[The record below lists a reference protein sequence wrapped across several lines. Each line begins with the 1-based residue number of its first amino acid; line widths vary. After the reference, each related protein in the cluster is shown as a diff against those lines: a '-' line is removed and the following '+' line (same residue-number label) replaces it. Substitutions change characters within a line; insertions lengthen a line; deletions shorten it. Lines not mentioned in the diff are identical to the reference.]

1 MSFNFGGFLSG
12 MSQSI
17 VKSIEEEEE
26 QQRRFDYL
34 AETEAMKLRSARKAE
49 RDRKNAIT
57 EELMG
62 ALSVFYDDDT
72 ARKLAKKGK
81 TAAEIYLDI
90 GQRALKK
97 DIDPMTVLNLPSV
110 SGDLNENDQSIIN
123 TTINAASPAKVGD
136 ITATETTLTQDNDSI
151 LSGFGLNPTVYKD
164 LFAEPDKIENSFGT
178 RLAVIGQEIARDP
191 DGSIMG
197 KDKYDALIAEEQTL
211 LKRLATYEDAK
222 RDKTGEDGEPLGAT
236 NVPKIVNGVYSRVL
250 DGFGFELG
258 IDNQIEN
265 MKDGQQ
271 HFASM
276 AIMGAVKELTTRNT
290 NIKSDALATA
300 IRGMYDTAND
310 ELAGYAFEKYN
321 ADMENRNNPSKD
333 RKGKLIPVIPEVIV
347 EDSTEN
353 FARNV
358 ANRKYKQGSVVT
370 DGTFL
375 YVYHGYQD
383 PFAKDNRFSAYLIR

>member
-1 MSFNFGGFLSG
+1 MSFNFGGFLNG

-49 RDRKNAIT
+49 RDKKNRIT

-72 ARKLAKKGK
+72 ARKLAKKGA

-90 GQRALKK
+90 GQRAIKK

-136 ITATETTLTQDNDSI
+136 ITTTETTLTQDNNSI
-151 LSGFGLNPTVYKD
+151 LSGFGINPTVYKD

-191 DGSIMG
+191 DGSVMG

-250 DGFGFELG
+250 DSFGFELG

-276 AIMGAVKELTTRNT
+276 AVIGAAKELTTRNT
-290 NIKSDALATA
+290 NIQSDALATA

-321 ADMENRNNPSKD
+321 ADMENRNNPVKD
-333 RKGKLIPVIPEVIV
+333 RKGNPVPVIPKVIV

-358 ANRKYKQGSVVT
+358 ASRKYKQGSVVT

-383 PFAKDNRFSAYLIR
+383 PFTGQRFSQFSIQ

>member
-57 EELMG
+57 EELVG

-81 TAAEIYLDI
+81 TAAEIYLDV
-90 GQRALKK
+90 GQRAFKNGV
-97 DIDPMTVLNLPSV
+97 DPMTVLNLPSV
-110 SGDLNENDQSIIN
+110 SDDLNENDQNTIN
-123 TTINAASPAKVGD
+123 STINAASPAKVGD
-136 ITATETTLTQDNDSI
+136 IIPTETTLTQDNDSI
-151 LSGFGLNPTVYKD
+151 LSGFGINPTVYKD
-164 LFAEPDKIENSFGT
+164 LYAEPDKIENSFGT
-178 RLAVIGQEIARDP
+178 RLAVINQKIARDP
-191 DGSIMG
+191 DGSMMG
-197 KDKYDALIAEEQTL
+197 KDKYNALIAEEQTL
-211 LKRLATYEDAK
+211 LKGLAKYEDAK
-222 RDKTGEDGEPLGAT
+222 RDKTGKEGEAFGAK
-236 NVPKIVNGVYSRVL
+236 NVPSQIKGVYARVL
-250 DGFGFELG
+250 APYGFKLG
-258 IDNQIEN
+258 INNEIEN

-276 AIMGAVKELTTRNT
+276 AAIGAAKELTTRNAD
-290 NIKSDALATA
+290 IKSTALSAA

-310 ELAGYAFEKYN
+310 QLISYAFEKYN
-321 ADMENRNNPSKD
+321 ADMENINNPPKN
-333 RKGKLIPVIPEVIV
+333 RRGKLIPVIPQVIV
-347 EDSTEN
+347 EENTEN

-358 ANRKYKQGSVVT
+358 ANKKYKSGSVVT
-370 DGTFL
+370 DGIFL

-383 PFAKDNRFSAYLIR
+383 PFTGQRFSQFSIQ

>member
-1 MSFNFGGFLSG
+1 MSFNFGGFLNG

-49 RDRKNAIT
+49 RDKKNRIT

-72 ARKLAKKGK
+72 ARKLAKKGA

-90 GQRALKK
+90 GQRAIKK

-136 ITATETTLTQDNDSI
+136 ITTTETTLTQDNDSI
-151 LSGFGLNPTVYKD
+151 LSGFGINPTVYKD

-191 DGSIMG
+191 DGSVMG

-250 DGFGFELG
+250 DSFGFELG

-276 AIMGAVKELTTRNT
+276 AVIGAAKELTTRNT
-290 NIKSDALATA
+290 NIQSDALATA

-321 ADMENRNNPSKD
+321 ADMENRNNPVKD
-333 RKGKLIPVIPEVIV
+333 RKGNPVPVIPKVIV

-383 PFAKDNRFSAYLIR
+383 PFTGQRFSQFSIQ

>member
-90 GQRALKK
+90 GQRALKN
-97 DIDPMTVLNLPSV
+97 DVDPMTVLNLPSV
-110 SGDLNENDQSIIN
+110 SDDLNENDQNTIN
-123 TTINAASPAKVGD
+123 STINAASPAKVGD
-136 ITATETTLTQDNDSI
+136 ITTTETTLTQDNNSI
-151 LSGFGLNPTVYKD
+151 LSGFGINPTVYKD

-250 DGFGFELG
+250 DSFGFELG

-276 AIMGAVKELTTRNT
+276 AVIGAAKELTTRNT
-290 NIKSDALATA
+290 NIQSDALATA

-321 ADMENRNNPSKD
+321 ADMENRNNPVKD
-333 RKGKLIPVIPEVIV
+333 KDGKLLPLIPKVIV

-358 ANRKYKQGSVVT
+358 ASRKYKQGSVVT

-383 PFAKDNRFSAYLIR
+383 PFTGQRFSQFSIQ

>member
-90 GQRALKK
+90 GQRALKN
-97 DIDPMTVLNLPSV
+97 DVDPMTVLNLPSV
-110 SGDLNENDQSIIN
+110 SDDLNENDQNTIN
-123 TTINAASPAKVGD
+123 STINAASPAKVGD
-136 ITATETTLTQDNDSI
+136 IIPTETTLTQDNDSI
-151 LSGFGLNPTVYKD
+151 LSGFGINPTVYKD
-164 LFAEPDKIENSFGT
+164 LYAEPDKIENSFGT
-178 RLAVIGQEIARDP
+178 RLAVINQKIARDP
-191 DGSIMG
+191 DGSVMG

-211 LKRLATYEDAK
+211 LKGLAKYEDAK
-222 RDKTGEDGEPLGAT
+222 RDKTGEEGEAFGAK
-236 NVPKIVNGVYSRVL
+236 NVPPQIKGVYARL
-250 DGFGFELG
+250 LAPYGFKLG
-258 IDNQIEN
+258 INNEIEN
-265 MKDGQQ
+265 MKDGEQ

-276 AIMGAVKELTTRNT
+276 AAIGAAKELTTRNAD
-290 NIKSDALATA
+290 IKSTALSAA

-310 ELAGYAFEKYN
+310 QLISYAFEKYN
-321 ADMENRNNPSKD
+321 ADMENRNNQSK
-333 RKGKLIPVIPEVIV
+333 
-347 EDSTEN
+347 
-353 FARNV
+353 
-358 ANRKYKQGSVVT
+358 ANLYQL
-370 DGTFL
+370 FL
-375 YVYHGYQD
+375 
-383 PFAKDNRFSAYLIR
+383 K

>member
-1 MSFNFGGFLSG
+1 MSFNFGGFLNG

-49 RDRKNAIT
+49 RDKKNRIT

-72 ARKLAKKGK
+72 ARKLAKKGA

-90 GQRALKK
+90 GQRAIKK

-110 SGDLNENDQSIIN
+110 SGDLNENDQNTIN
-123 TTINAASPAKVGD
+123 STINAASPAKVGD
-136 ITATETTLTQDNDSI
+136 ITTTETTLTQDNNSI
-151 LSGFGLNPTVYKD
+151 LSGFGINPTVYKD

-191 DGSIMG
+191 DGSVMG

-250 DGFGFELG
+250 DSFGFELG

-276 AIMGAVKELTTRNT
+276 AVIGAAKELTTRNT
-290 NIKSDALATA
+290 NIQSDALATA

-321 ADMENRNNPSKD
+321 ADMENRNNPVKD
-333 RKGKLIPVIPEVIV
+333 RKGNPVPVIPKVIV

-358 ANRKYKQGSVVT
+358 ASRKYKQGSVVT

-383 PFAKDNRFSAYLIR
+383 PFTGQRFSQFSIQ

>member
-1 MSFNFGGFLSG
+1 MSFNFGGFLNG

-49 RDRKNAIT
+49 RDKKNRIT

-72 ARKLAKKGK
+72 ARKLAKKGA

-90 GQRALKK
+90 GQRAIKK

-110 SGDLNENDQSIIN
+110 SGDLNENDQNTIN
-123 TTINAASPAKVGD
+123 STINAASPAKVGD
-136 ITATETTLTQDNDSI
+136 ITTTETTLTQDNDSI
-151 LSGFGLNPTVYKD
+151 LSGFGINPTVYKD
-164 LFAEPDKIENSFGT
+164 LYAEPDKIENSFGT

-191 DGSIMG
+191 DGSVMG

-222 RDKTGEDGEPLGAT
+222 RDKTGEDGEAFGAK
-236 NVPKIVNGVYSRVL
+236 NVPSQIKGVYARLLSPY
-250 DGFGFELG
+250 GFKLG
-258 IDNQIEN
+258 INNEIEN

-276 AIMGAVKELTTRNT
+276 AAIGAAKELTTRNAD
-290 NIKSDALATA
+290 IKSTALSAA

-310 ELAGYAFEKYN
+310 QLAEYAFEKYN
-321 ADMENRNNPSKD
+321 ADMENKNNPPKD
-333 RKGKLIPVIPEVIV
+333 KDGKLLPLIPQVIV
-347 EDSTEN
+347 EKNEN
-353 FARNV
+353 DFARNV
-358 ANRKYKQGSVVT
+358 QQRKYKVGSVIT

>member
-1 MSFNFGGFLSG
+1 MSFNFGGFLNG

-110 SGDLNENDQSIIN
+110 SGDLNENDQNTIN

-136 ITATETTLTQDNDSI
+136 ITTTETTLTQDNDSI
-151 LSGFGLNPTVYKD
+151 LSGFGINPTVYKD

-250 DGFGFELG
+250 KPLNFELG

-276 AIMGAVKELTTRNT
+276 AVIGAAKELTTRNT

-321 ADMENRNNPSKD
+321 ADMENRNNPVKD
-333 RKGKLIPVIPEVIV
+333 RKGNPVPVIPKVIV

-358 ANRKYKQGSVVT
+358 ASRKYKQGSVVT

-383 PFAKDNRFSAYLIR
+383 PFTGQRFSQFSIQ